1 MTKQLENRSL
11 DRGISVLEALAKGG
25 AMSLHQLHLST
36 GLPKSTL
43 RRLLATLLARRIV
56 RVGLGDK
63 LYRSNVALPDLRPA
77 DLTPKAARLV
87 ELAMPHMIELTGK
100 IGWPS
105 DLHLFA
111 GDRMRVVESTRTLSP
126 FHIHRSPIDITV
138 NLFGSAGGRAYLSAL
153 PLKEVE
159 RLVAEIG
166 PHPEQGLVRF
176 GLPTQ
181 NLFEELELVRANQYA
196 HRAPG
201 YGPQEIREDR
211 LRVIAVP
218 LRTSKECVGALT
230 LLWPREYL
238 GHEAFAETYLP
249 ELLAASKLI
258 SDSLEFGAQP
268 DK

>member
-1 MTKQLENRSL
+1 MGKTVKKLENRSL

-25 AMSLHQLHLST
+25 AMSLHQIFLAT

-43 RRLLATLLARRIV
+43 RRLLSTLVARRIV
-56 RVGLGDK
+56 RTGLGDK

-87 ELAMPHMIELTGK
+87 ELAMPHMIELTKK

-153 PLKEVE
+153 PQKEVE
-159 RLVAEIG
+159 QLVAKFG
-166 PHPEQGLVRF
+166 PDPDEGLARYGVPAETWY
-176 GLPTQ
+176 G
-181 NLFEELELVRANQYA
+181 ELESVRQAGYA
-196 HRAPG
+196 IRVPG
-201 YGPQEIREDR
+201 YGPLTIREER

-218 LRTSKECVGALT
+218 LLLGNEGVGALT

-238 GHEAFAETYLP
+238 DYDAFAETYLP
-249 ELLAASKLI
+249 ELKATSQQI
-258 SDSLEFGAQP
+258 SESLSEAG
-268 DK
+268 